1 VARRARR
8 SPLLAP
14 LALLLL
20 VVCAA
25 VVGIAATKALPSSA
39 RPKAG
44 AALGAHRH
52 GTQWIEQGYPG
63 APKVAV
69 KTADVTPTAY
79 SEPTVIKSR
88 HGVLHATFIPHVGT
102 ADING
107 QTYSGVWT
115 FTNTFPG
122 PTLKIN
128 PGDTIKLDLVNRLTQ
143 NTNLHFHGFRASPS
157 GIADNVLRT
166 IYPAVTTRV
175 VAPDKSAKIV
185 VHVPKGHE
193 QGLYWYHPH
202 MHGNTDPQ
210 VYSGLS
216 GLIIIGDVLK
226 HFPWLHHIKQRV
238 MAMQSVELGADGS
251 LVPVEKS
258 SVKRETNL
266 VNGHYQPTLT
276 IRPGELQ
283 LWRIANISNE
293 NWYQLYL
300 NGLKFYVIGEDGNPV
315 GHTWSQQS
323 LLVPPA
329 KRFEFLV
336 RGPPAGKYELD
347 SLAFNQGHIMF
358 GQFKFLNLIS
368 QGKPVA
374 KKLRIPKIVS
384 RQQQGLI
391 RDELNDKVD
400 AHRTLTFT
408 IKPPFP
414 DAFYID
420 NKLFDPKRI
429 DEKVSVGTTEEWLL
443 VNPSSEDH
451 PFHIH
456 TNDFLVEKVNGHRVS
471 IHGFQD
477 TVKIER
483 EINGKPGTVLIRM
496 RFRRFQGLAVFHCH
510 ILFHEDHSMMGVI
523 QFGKRE
529 ANPSNGAGR

>member
-25 VVGIAATKALPSSA
+25 VVGIAATKALPSSSKA
-39 RPKAG
+39 RPAAAG
-44 AALGAHRH
+44 HRH
-52 GTQWIEQGYPG
+52 GAQWIEQGYPG
-63 APKVAV
+63 APKVDV

-79 SEPTVIKSR
+79 NEPPVIKSR
-88 HGVLHATFIPHVGT
+88 HGVLHAVFQPHIGT
-102 ADING
+102 AEING

-128 PGDTIKLDLVNRLTQ
+128 PGDTIKLKFVNRLTQ

-166 IYPAVTTRV
+166 IYPAVTSKT
-175 VAPDKSAKIV
+175 VAPAKAVQIV

-202 MHGNTDPQ
+202 MHGDTDPQ
-210 VYSGLS
+210 VYGGLA
-216 GLIIIGDVLK
+216 GMIVIGDTLK
-226 HFPWLHHIKQRV
+226 HFPWLRHIKQRV
-238 MAMQSVELGADGS
+238 MGFQSVELGADGS

-258 SVKRETNL
+258 SSKRVTHL

-283 LWRIANISNE
+283 LWRIGNISNE
-293 NWYQLYL
+293 SWYKLYL
-300 NGLKFYVIGEDGNPV
+300 GGQNFYVIGEDGNPV
-315 GHTWSQQS
+315 GHVWSQRT
-323 LLVPPA
+323 LLLAPG

-336 RGPPAGKYELD
+336 RGPPAGKYTLE

-358 GQFKFLNLIS
+358 GQHTMLNLVS
-368 QGKPVA
+368 AGKPVA
-374 KKLRIPKIVS
+374 KELRIPKIIS
-384 RQQQGLI
+384 TQQQGLI

-400 AHRTLTFT
+400 ARRRLTFT

-420 NKLFDPKRI
+420 NKLFDPKRV
-429 DEKVSVGTTEEWLL
+429 DEKVNVGTTEEWLL

-456 TNDFLVEKVNGHRVS
+456 TNDFLVEKVNGHKVG
-471 IHGFQD
+471 IHSFQD

-496 RFRRFQGLAVFHCH
+496 RFRRFQGKAVYHCH

-529 ANPSNGAGR
+529 ANPSNGAG